1 MLGSAQ
7 TTLRDPND
15 LQIALRDG
23 GDVVLVVSTGGNFEA
38 HLSKISVP
46 GMRLFACEERMSRIA
61 FMSIATGL
69 VRITLPPQP
78 NGSLIWDGFAARPG
92 EIVTHS
98 GGLPFHERTDGPSRW
113 STIWLR
119 AKDLADVGRA
129 TRGATF
135 VLPSGERRWRPLP
148 DALRSLVNLHRA
160 AMRATAARPK
170 LPVETMAA
178 RGLQQQM
185 IMELAE
191 CLTREA
197 FGRETSSTR
206 RQHTDIMVRFEEAL
220 RGTPLERLSV
230 ARIAVALGVSNT
242 TLRNCCHQ
250 HLGMTPARYLHLRRM
265 ELASRALLNA

>member
-7 TTLRDPND
+7 NTLQNPNEF
-15 LQIALRDG
+15 QIALRDG
-23 GDVVLVVSTGGNFEA
+23 GEVDLVVPAAGDFAA

-98 GGLPFHERTDGPSRW
+98 GGLPFHERTDGPCRW
-113 STIWLR
+113 STVWLR
-119 AKDLADVGRA
+119 AKDLADAGRA

-135 VLPSGERRWRPLP
+135 MLPPGERRWRPLP
-148 DALRSLVNLHRA
+148 GALRSLVNLHGA

-170 LPVETMAA
+170 LPVETKAA

-185 IMELAE
+185 VVALAE

-206 RQHTDIMVRFEEAL
+206 RRHTDTMVRFEEAF
-220 RGTPLERLSV
+220 RGTPFERMSV
-230 ARIAVALGVSNT
+230 ARMAVALGVSNT
-242 TLRNCCHQ
+242 ALRTCCHQ

-265 ELASRALLNA
+265 ELPSQTIWSA